1 MYQSIDTEEEARA
14 DAEAAAA
21 LGSTSV
27 GPWVW
32 ASLGVAFLTLVMVT
46 WMSLSGPG
54 APVAESEPGASSR
67 GLYLRAVGEP
77 SPALRRARLRDFV
90 DAQPRSP
97 RRDAA
102 RAQLEVLDAAE
113 ASDWAA
119 VTDAVYDRR
128 QTSTERLAAL
138 DRFEARWGKDVLGA
152 RGEEIARLREDADTA
167 NRAGAPEDAVPEFS
181 PLPSPIPDSI
191 QGERMA
197 GEARRTLSPP
207 LYVPPAPPPPA
218 RRAVETPPEVRRNRT
233 PSYPSAAQRRGIG
246 ALVEVEMDIDARG
259 RVDAVRVVRVEAERF
274 GKDFARAAER
284 AARRTRFNPRTLDG
298 EPVSTRGVR
307 KRYRF
312 QP

>member
-97 RRDAA
+97 RSDAA
-102 RAQLEVLDAAE
+102 RAAG
-113 ASDWAA
+113 SPG
-119 VTDAVYDRR
+119 RR
-128 QTSTERLAAL
+128 RGQRLGGGH
-138 DRFEARWGKDVLGA
+138 RRC
-152 RGEEIARLREDADTA
+152 LR
-167 NRAGAPEDAVPEFS
+167 
-181 PLPSPIPDSI
+181 
-191 QGERMA
+191 
-197 GEARRTLSPP
+197 
-207 LYVPPAPPPPA
+207 
-218 RRAVETPPEVRRNRT
+218 
-233 PSYPSAAQRRGIG
+233 PSA
-246 ALVEVEMDIDARG
+246 DIH
-259 RVDAVRVVRVEAERF
+259 
-274 GKDFARAAER
+274 
-284 AARRTRFNPRTLDG
+284 
-298 EPVSTRGVR
+298 
-307 KRYRF
+307 
-312 QP
+312 